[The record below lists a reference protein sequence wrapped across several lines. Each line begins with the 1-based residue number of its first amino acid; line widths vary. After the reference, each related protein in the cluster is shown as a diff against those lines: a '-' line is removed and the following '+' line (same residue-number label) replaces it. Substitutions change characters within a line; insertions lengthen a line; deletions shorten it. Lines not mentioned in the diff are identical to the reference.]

1 MSAPVP
7 ASNGSRGALLSGPG
21 SQVRGNPARNGPMKV
36 AAAFV
41 LAVLAAC
48 SVDAAPPQ
56 EPAPVSV
63 PQAAPVEATAALPR
77 RVELGVEVLLE
88 RDSKFLRE
96 LEGKRLGLVTNP
108 SGVDGNLVPTADRLA
123 EDPRVTLVQLY
134 GPEHGIRGDTAA
146 GDSVGDALDPISG
159 LPVQSLYGSR
169 KAPTPESLAE
179 LDALVFD
186 IQDIGSRTYTYIST
200 LGEVMKAAAAAQK
213 PLYVL
218 DRPNPI
224 GGLRFEGGGVEE
236 QWKSFIGWG
245 PVPVTHGLTVGE
257 MARFYNEELAL
268 GCQLTVVPMR
278 GWKRSMTWEDCGL
291 EWTTTSPHVP
301 HEIQAYLY
309 VTTGMAA
316 SSCTNLSDA
325 IGSTMPFEAIGA
337 EWIDGHALAA
347 ELARER
353 LEGVHFQPLAWK
365 PFYGKWTNKTL
376 RGVRLVVT
384 DSHRFAPLRTAVA
397 LLVTLRRMYGET
409 LELADDATIG
419 KHWGSVQFRTLLE
432 QGASVQQI
440 EQAWEPWLA
449 EFERKRQRVL
459 IY

>member
-7 ASNGSRGALLSGPG
+7 ASSGDRGALLLGLR
-21 SQVRGNPARNGPMKV
+21 SQVPEKTARNGRMKV
-36 AAAFV
+36 VAAFA

-48 SVDAAPPQ
+48 SVDAAPPREQ
-56 EPAPVSV
+56 APSNV

-77 RVELGVEVLLE
+77 RVELGIEVLLE
-88 RDSKFLRE
+88 RDSRFVRE

-123 EDPRVTLVQLY
+123 EDPRLTLVQLY
-134 GPEHGIRGDTAA
+134 GPEHGIRGDTPA

-169 KAPTPESLAE
+169 KAPTADTLEN

-224 GGLRFEGGGVEE
+224 GGLRFEGGAVEE

-301 HEIQAYLY
+301 HQIQAYLY
-309 VTTGMAA
+309 VPTGMAA

-337 EWIDGHALAA
+337 EWIDGYALAA

-353 LEGVHFQPLAWK
+353 LEGVQFQPLAWK
-365 PFYGKWTNKTL
+365 PFYGKWANKSL
-376 RGVRLVVT
+376 RGVRLVVQ
-384 DSHRFAPLRTAVA
+384 DSHRFAPLRTAIA
-397 LLVTLRRMYGET
+397 LLVTLRRMYGDA
-409 LELADDATIG
+409 LELADDAAIG
-419 KHWGSVQFRTLLE
+419 KHWGSVQFKTLLL

-440 EQAWEPWLA
+440 EAAWEPWLA

>member
-1 MSAPVP
+1 
-7 ASNGSRGALLSGPG
+7 
-21 SQVRGNPARNGPMKV
+21 MKV
-36 AAAFV
+36 VVAFA
-41 LAVLAAC
+41 LAGLAAC

-56 EPAPVSV
+56 EQAPSNV
-63 PQAAPVEATAALPR
+63 PQAAAVEATVVLPR

-88 RDSKFLRE
+88 RDSRFVRE
-96 LEGKRLGLVTNP
+96 LDGKRLGLVTNP

-123 EDPRVTLVQLY
+123 EDPRLTLVQLY

-146 GDSVGDALDPISG
+146 GDSVGDMLDPISG

-169 KAPTPESLAE
+169 KAPTAESLAE

-224 GGLRFEGGGVEE
+224 GGLRFEGGAVEE

-309 VTTGMAA
+309 VPTGMAA

-353 LEGVHFQPLAWK
+353 LEGVQFQPLAWK

-376 RGVRLVVT
+376 RGVRLVVV

-397 LLVTLRRMYGET
+397 LLVTLRRMYGDA
-409 LELADDATIG
+409 LELADDATFG
-419 KHWGSVQFRTLLE
+419 KHWGSVQFKTLLQ